1 MNSELQKEGKG
12 KTLQK
17 KASIKDVNKYAYYF
31 LAPFFITYAIFNLYP
46 TLYTIVLS
54 FLDVSGFEIVGKFVG
69 FQNFTNLFNNNVF
82 IQSVKNTAILW
93 TVNFIPQITLA
104 MILAY
109 WFTNNRLK
117 LKGQNL
123 FKSLFYFPNIMTA
136 ASVAVIFY
144 TLFSYPRGPINQI
157 LIGIGVLETPFDFFR
172 NVFFTRGIVSFIQF
186 WMWYG
191 QTTLV
196 LISGI
201 LSIDESLYEAAIIDG
216 ATAWQSF
223 TKITLPLIR
232 PITLYVMI
240 TSLIGGLQMFDIPLL
255 LTNGG
260 PNGSVETIMT
270 YIYKQAFQGGRNISI
285 ASTASV
291 VLLLIT
297 MLASLLVIIYFRRSS
312 NTQKKE

>member
-1 MNSELQKEGKG
+1 MNSKQQNNQGKRK
-12 KTLQK
+12 KTKIQN
-17 KASIKDVNKYAYYF
+17 VNKYGYYF
-31 LAPFFITYAIFNLYP
+31 IAPFFIVFAIFNLYP
-46 TLYTIVLS
+46 TLYTIALS
-54 FLDVSGFEIVGKFVG
+54 FQDISGFELQGNFVG
-69 FQNFTNLFNNNVF
+69 LQNFINLLNNHVF

-117 LKGQNL
+117 LKGQNF
-123 FKSLFYFPNIMTA
+123 FKSIFYFPNIMTA

-144 TLFSYPRGPINQI
+144 TLFSYPRGPVNQI
-157 LIGIGVLETPFDFFR
+157 LLGVGVLEAPFDFFR
-172 NVFFTRGIVSFIQF
+172 SEYFTRGLVSFIQF

-201 LSIDESLYEAAIIDG
+201 LSIDESLYEAATVDG
-216 ATAWQSF
+216 ATTWQSF
-223 TKITLPLIR
+223 TKITLPLTR

-285 ASTASV
+285 ASAASV
-291 VLLLIT
+291 ILLIIT
-297 MLASLLVIIYFRRSS
+297 VIASLIVLMYFRRRT
-312 NTQKKE
+312 NEE

>member
-1 MNSELQKEGKG
+1 MNSEQQNNNI
-12 KTLQK
+12 KTTGRK
-17 KASIKDVNKYAYYF
+17 KATIQNVNKYGYYF
-31 LAPFFITYAIFNLYP
+31 IAPFFIVFAIFNLYP
-46 TLYTIVLS
+46 TLYTIFLS
-54 FLDVSGFEIVGKFVG
+54 FQDISGFELEGNFVG
-69 FQNFTNLFNNNVF
+69 LQNFINLFNNDVF

-93 TVNFIPQITLA
+93 TVNFIPQIVLS
-104 MILAY
+104 MVLAY

-117 LKGQNL
+117 LKGQGF
-123 FKSLFYFPNIMTA
+123 FKSIFYFPNIMTA

-157 LIGIGVLETPFDFFR
+157 LLGTGVLEAPFDFFR
-172 NVFFTRGIVSFIQF
+172 SEFFTRGLVSFIQF

-196 LISGI
+196 LIAGI
-201 LSIDESLYEAAIIDG
+201 LSIDQSLYEAAMIDG
-216 ATAWQSF
+216 ATSWQSF

-260 PNGSVETIMT
+260 PNGSVETMMT
-270 YIYKQAFQGGRNISI
+270 YLYKQAFQGGRNVSI
-285 ASTASV
+285 ASAASV
-291 VLLLIT
+291 VLLIITLI
-297 MLASLLVIIYFRRSS
+297 ASLIVLMYFRRGT
-312 NTQKKE
+312 NEE